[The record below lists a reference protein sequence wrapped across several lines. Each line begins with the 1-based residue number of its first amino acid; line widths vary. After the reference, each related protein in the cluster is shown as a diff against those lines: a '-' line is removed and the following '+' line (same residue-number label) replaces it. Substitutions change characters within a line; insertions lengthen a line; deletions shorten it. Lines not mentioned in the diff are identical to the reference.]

1 MGLNPSNVIYVS
13 PVPNAGQFGLE
24 VTELA
29 AHIRLIREQL
39 RRQIEKS
46 NMRADRHH
54 HRVVFN
60 EGDLIWVHLKKER
73 FPLGKWHKI
82 HQWRIG
88 RWKVLKRINDNAY
101 RLEQPA
107 DLNISNVFN
116 VADLMPSLEV
126 EKQEENQGWQ

>member
-1 MGLNPSNVIYVS
+1 M
-13 PVPNAGQFGLE
+13 
-24 VTELA
+24 
-29 AHIRLIREQL
+29 
-39 RRQIEKS
+39 
-46 NMRADRHH
+46 
-54 HRVVFN
+54 
-60 EGDLIWVHLKKER
+60 
-73 FPLGKWHKI
+73 GKWHKI

-101 RLEQPA
+101 RLELPA